1 MMCSL
6 APDAADDAPPSVVVS
21 EGEGAGRAAAST
33 GTTAWVTSAAE
44 GAASTGAT
52 AWVTSAA
59 EGAAA
64 GDKGTGTVGASSGVG
79 LKLLAYIRWQCLVLI
94 YFCRTGIAVVPFPL
108 GRW

>member
-1 MMCSL
+1 MCSL

-33 GTTAWVTSAAE
+33 
-44 GAASTGAT
+44 STT

-64 GDKGTGTVGASSGVG
+64 GDEGAGTVGASSGVG
-79 LKLLAYIRWQCLVLI
+79 FA
-94 YFCRTGIAVVPFPL
+94 
-108 GRW
+108 